1 MFDNKQRFALR
12 KLTVGLT
19 SVLLGLTFMT
29 AANTNKVQAAE
40 QPGATQDTGVS
51 TTDDDSDDGYDVVAP
66 SEPAYVGQDKH
77 ENYGYEAL
85 GQKVNIHYKD
95 DQGNPAKD
103 KNGQPIP
110 DGHVHG
116 TTDEKPD
123 TPIPDGWKTKNPADT
138 TTDLS
143 NPGPNDKVPSDKD
156 VTIEHGTHTTK
167 PGETYKAGEKIE
179 VTDQEKKDQP
189 GLKTGDD
196 NTYKTDITDSDVK
209 KEIGQKV
216 TAETPTGD
224 VTVDSNGKQTVAHKD
239 TPLSDQK
246 VDYQRGAIV
255 DTVTGEVKGYTDWTL
270 DPNSKKGFDAVTN
283 IPDVTGYTTVI
294 KDSDGNVVKTI
305 PAVDAPTSQ
314 DEINNYK
321 EKNYTI
327 SYIANTQNR
336 IVHIIDDTDGKTG
349 QRDVTVT
356 GVSDQTLNEHDVA
369 GKLNIDTD
377 KFTIDSTEL
386 SKLDNFKFGRTTDTN
401 PEVTIHIA
409 HKIQKDF
416 DPNKDPIPDGA
427 KKSDDTKVTKDDFSE
442 TITRTITFHDP
453 NHKSSTSVDDP
464 RTATQTV
471 TITRTGSYDPA
482 TKVMTFNPWDA
493 TKSFGEVTVP
503 TVQGYTVHITKN
515 GQPVSD
521 TTIGAEGAV
530 DGYNDPHIDVT
541 YTANDHTV
549 TYQFVDDDQGGA
561 QVGNDITVKGKTDDT
576 STTGLVKPDHY
587 DFVDANQMPASV
599 PFDGNSPATQVIK
612 IHLTEHKSGT
622 ISGDEAIKKGATDV
636 TDPKNVHKVTNDDF
650 EKTLD
655 ETITVMEPTHANST
669 STNAADH
676 SQHVKITR
684 VGIYNEVTNQI
695 IGWKDWTDANF
706 TEYNAGDINGYTVSA
721 NHDVAAKTVKSA
733 DVAGYKDP
741 HIVITYTAND
751 QSQSYQFIDDTTH
764 QKLGEVHT
772 ITGKTDDTV
781 DTGLKMPENY
791 DLAAGSSVPTSY
803 KMLATGNAD
812 AQHPILIH
820 VTEQK
825 NNNGGKDDVNG
836 ETTGPDGKPINI
848 TDPTNNDF
856 SKTLTRTITVKIPT
870 HENENSTKD
879 YTVIQTIT
887 VTRTGVYNKVTNKI
901 EKWNDWTTGTFKA
914 YDPTNDPEVT
924 TKNDLSGYT
933 LQNTVAAQTVTNADV
948 LAGYKDSKPVVAYKA
963 DSQKQYYQFV
973 DNDTK
978 EKVGSPI
985 EIDGVT
991 DQTVD
996 PRAKIS
1002 LPANYDLAPNV
1013 TIPTS
1018 YKMLATGNSSSANP
1032 SIINLKE
1039 HRNTA
1044 GTEKNINGDTKD
1056 TNGNKVTSDDFNK
1069 TLHRTITINEPT
1081 GENSGARKDVGANQT
1096 IHLHRTATINTK
1108 TNVVESWGDWQVVDD
1123 TGNVIPDGGFAEVD
1137 VPVFD
1142 GYTPSVSKIDK
1153 LVVNQKN
1160 ADSYTDTPVTITYT
1174 ANDGH
1179 QNIQFVNDDGTQAV
1193 DRSGKA
1199 LTGVVNAKTN
1209 DKGNITLPDGWVFVD
1224 GQDHQVKVPGAEKD
1238 QNTPVQV
1245 KVKHGTT
1252 TVTITDDHGNILPE
1266 YKDKKNIYTTDDIIP
1281 GTQGQKFYSNLT
1293 NDDLVGVGKR
1303 TVVITIPSSH
1313 KASEYEEFLSHY
1325 GAVTVD
1331 PAKNTVTVVQEVH
1344 FWRSAVIDQVTG
1356 KVDYYVG
1363 AKPVED
1369 VRTGKTEP
1377 WNADHDYQFG
1387 AIKIPKI
1394 NGYKASLKD
1403 GKTTLKTTPTGFEM
1417 NRLFFASFMALPG
1430 QGDQGNKQVDNTHGS
1445 APDDH
1450 QVQDPDKNKGT
1461 DGNLGPVDPNKV
1473 IDRNPD
1479 GKDPETLPGGDK
1491 YKGDQGNTGKDDPN
1505 KGKGDNKGNEDP
1517 NKGQSQGNKDQSKGT
1532 ESQGQNTTPTV
1543 PSQSPDNKGQEN
1555 TGNKPSVPTDNN
1567 KGNETTDQNNGQTE
1581 DKNAGKTDKKAPSK
1595 KTNKKGASKSNA
1607 KKTSNKKS
1615 LNDNRRGIRNMVTT
1629 VTTTEAPANGENTPA
1644 NEVQNIGV
1652 GATQNGAETAK
1663 VAGQGAGS
1671 DTVQAATVNG
1681 DKQGQLPQTGESKT
1695 NVGFLGGLL
1704 AMVGLT
1710 GLFGARKRRKQD

>member
-1 MFDNKQRFALR
+1 MFDNKQRFSLR
-12 KLTVGLT
+12 KLTVGLA

-51 TTDDDSDDGYDVVAP
+51 TTDDDSDDLEVPAVPAHPGDNIDSHYGYDA
-66 SEPAYVGQDKH
+66 QDQ
-77 ENYGYEAL
+77 N
-85 GQKVNIHYKD
+85 VTIHYKD

-103 KNGQPIP
+103 KNGNVIP
-110 DGHVHG
+110 DGQVNG
-116 TTDEKPD
+116 KTDEKPD

-143 NPGPNDKVPSDKD
+143 NPGSNDKVPGDKD
-156 VTIEHGTHTTK
+156 VTIEHGTHTTN
-167 PGETYKAGEKIE
+167 PGETHKAGDKIE

-196 NTYKTDITDSDVK
+196 NTYKTDITDNDVK

-216 TAETPTGD
+216 TVETPTGD
-224 VTVDSNGKQTVAHKD
+224 VTVDSNGKQTVAHSD
-239 TPLSDQK
+239 TTLSDQK

-255 DTVTGEVKGYTDWTL
+255 DTVTGDVKGYTDWTL
-270 DPNSKKGFDAVTN
+270 DPNSKHGFDAVTN

-336 IVHIIDDTDGKTG
+336 IYHIVDDDGGTS
-349 QRDVTVT
+349 RDVTVS
-356 GVSDQTLNEHDVA
+356 GVSDQTISDDTVSKDLGIDLNKYTINA
-369 GKLNIDTD
+369 GQDDKL
-377 KFTIDSTEL
+377 KG
-386 SKLDNFKFGRTTDTN
+386 FKFGRTKEAN
-401 PEVTIHIA
+401 PEITIHIA
-409 HKIQKDF
+409 HNIQKDF
-416 DPNKDPIPDGA
+416 DPNKNAIPDGA
-427 KKSDDTKVTKDDFSE
+427 KKSDGTKVTKDDFSE
-442 TITRTITFHDP
+442 NITRTITFHDP
-453 NHKSSTSVDDP
+453 THESSSSFKD
-464 RTATQTV
+464 RGASQTV
-471 TITRTGSYDPA
+471 TITRTGSYDPV
-482 TKVMTFNPWDA
+482 TNIMSFNPWDA
-493 TKSFGEVTVP
+493 TKSFDAVDVP
-503 TVQGYTVHITKN
+503 AVDGYTVHITKN

-521 TTIGAEGAV
+521 TTIGTEGAV
-530 DGYNDPHIDVT
+530 DGYKDPKIDVT

-561 QVGNDITVKGKTDDT
+561 QVGSDITVTGKTDDT
-576 STTGLVKPDHY
+576 STTGLAKPDHY

-599 PFDGNSPATQVIK
+599 HFDGQSPATQVIK

-622 ISGDEAIKKGATDV
+622 ISGDEAIEKGATDV

-655 ETITVMEPTHANST
+655 ETITVMEPTHDNST
-669 STNAADH
+669 STNAVDH

-706 TEYNAGDINGYTVSA
+706 TEYNAGDILGYTVSD

-733 DVAGYKDP
+733 DVASYKDP

-751 QSQSYQFIDDTTH
+751 QSQSYQFVDDTTG
-764 QKLGEVHT
+764 QNLGKVIT

-791 DLAAGSSVPTSY
+791 DLVAGSSVPTSY
-803 KMLATGNAD
+803 KMLATGNASAD
-812 AQHPILIH
+812 HPILIH
-820 VTEQK
+820 VAEQK

-836 ETTGPDGKPINI
+836 ATTGPDGKPINI
-848 TDPTNNDF
+848 ADPTNNDF

-870 HENENSTKD
+870 HDDENSTKD
-879 YTVIQTIT
+879 YTVTQTIT

-901 EKWNDWTTGTFKA
+901 EKWNDWTTGTFEA
-914 YDPTNDPEVT
+914 YDPTND
-924 TKNDLSGYT
+924 TKVDKNNLAGYT

-948 LAGYKDSKPVVAYKA
+948 LAGYKDSKPVVTYKA
-963 DSQKQYYQFV
+963 DQQKQYYQFV
-973 DNDTK
+973 DNDTG
-978 EKVGSPI
+978 EKIGSPI

-996 PRAKIS
+996 PSKTIN
-1002 LPANYDLAPNV
+1002 LPANYDLAPGV

-1018 YKMLATGNSSSANP
+1018 YKMLATGNASAANTSP
-1032 SIINLKE
+1032 INLKE

-1044 GTEKNINGDTKD
+1044 GTEKDINGDTKD
-1056 TNGNKVTSDDFNK
+1056 KNGNKVTSDDFNK

-1081 GENSGARKDVGANQT
+1081 GENSGARKDVDESQT

-1108 TNVVESWGDWQVVDD
+1108 TNVVEGWGDWQVVDD
-1123 TGNVIPDGGFAEVD
+1123 TGNVIPDGGFNEVD
-1137 VPVFD
+1137 VPEFD
-1142 GYTPSVSKIDK
+1142 GYTSSASKIDK
-1153 LVVNQKN
+1153 LVVNQTN

-1193 DRSGKA
+1193 DRDGKA
-1199 LTGVVNAKTN
+1199 LTGVVNAKTD
-1209 DKGNITLPDGWVFVD
+1209 DKGDITLPDGWVFVD
-1224 GQDHQVKVPGAEKD
+1224 GQDHQVKVSGATKNQD
-1238 QNTPVQV
+1238 TPVQV

-1252 TVTITDDHGNILPE
+1252 TVTITDDKGDILPE

-1303 TVVITIPSSH
+1303 TIVITIPSSH

-1331 PAKNTVTVVQEVH
+1331 PAKNTITVVQEVH

-1356 KVDYYVG
+1356 KVDHYVG
-1363 AKPVED
+1363 DRD
-1369 VRTGKTEP
+1369 VQDMRTGRTEP
-1377 WNADHDYQFG
+1377 WNADHGYQFG
-1387 AIKIPKI
+1387 AVKIPKI
-1394 NGYKASLKD
+1394 NGYKAALKD
-1403 GKTTLKTTPTGFEM
+1403 GETTLKTTPTGFEL

-1430 QGDQGNKQVDNTHGS
+1430 QGDWGHKQVDNTHGS

-1450 QVQDPDKNKGT
+1450 PVQDPDKNKGT
-1461 DGNLGPVDPNKV
+1461 DGKLGPVDPNKV

-1491 YKGDQGNTGKDDPN
+1491 YKGDQGNTGKEDPN

-1555 TGNKPSVPTDNN
+1555 TGNKPAVPTDNN

-1581 DKNAGKTDKKAPSK
+1581 DKNAGKTDKKVPSK

-1629 VTTTEAPANGENTPA
+1629 VTTTEAPANGENAPA

-1681 DKQGQLPQTGESKT
+1681 DKQGQLPQTGENKT

-1704 AMVGLT
+1704 ALVGLT